1 MLMGSVGAGTVGRP
15 EGPGMGLSG
24 TQRRKDDVM
33 VFLVGEELAIA
44 TATSSQA
51 GETEV
56 VVRGFQ
62 ECLAS
67 RRDMGLGGRCS
78 TVVKLRNGRQPTLV
92 LGGAGTEGLD
102 RGQN

>member
-24 TQRRKDDVM
+24 TQRGKDDVM
-33 VFLVGEELAIA
+33 VFFVGEELAIA

-51 GETEV
+51 GEIGV

-67 RRDMGLGGRCS
+67 RRDVGLGGRCS
-78 TVVKLRNGRQPTLV
+78 TVVN
-92 LGGAGTEGLD
+92 
-102 RGQN
+102 